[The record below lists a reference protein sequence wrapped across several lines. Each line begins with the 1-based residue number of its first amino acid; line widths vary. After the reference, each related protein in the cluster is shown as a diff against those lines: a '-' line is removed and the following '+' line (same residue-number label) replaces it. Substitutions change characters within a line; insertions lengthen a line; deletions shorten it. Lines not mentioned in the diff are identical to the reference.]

1 MLSIDF
7 IRKNKDKIQDSIKNR
22 KLDENLLD
30 EFFIFDKLR
39 VDLLEK
45 IAHINQSRNELS
57 QKLKSER
64 NDKLI
69 EKGRDL
75 KIQKEA
81 LEKELAPIEEK
92 YNDLLYWLPNVFDE
106 AVPEGSGEDDNVEI
120 YAWTP
125 KDKKLPN
132 DSLGTHN
139 KSSALMPKYSPHSKN
154 HEFKLKDHIELGE
167 LHDIIDVK
175 QSAKVSGSRFSYLKR
190 EAVLLQWA
198 LVNHLSSKLI
208 KEGFYPINPPLLV
221 KERALF
227 GTSHFPQE
235 KNQVYSVESS
245 QTEENSKLYLVGS
258 SEPSNFSYFMDKVI
272 NEEDLPQKIFANTV
286 CFRTEVGSWGKDVR
300 GIKRV
305 HQFDKVELAIVSTP
319 SESSKHFYELIDIN
333 KWFWESL
340 EIPFHVILKCKADS
354 GYLASS
360 IQADVEAWIP
370 SQNNF
375 MEVGTATNAT
385 DYQARRLN
393 IKYKDNADG
402 SLHFVHTLNDT
413 GVALGRALIAIMDN
427 YQQSDGSIL
436 IPKVLQDYLGFDII
450 KKSK

>member
-22 KLDENLLD
+22 KLDTNLLE
-30 EFFIFDKLR
+30 EFLVFDKKR
-39 VDLLEK
+39 VDLLDK
-45 IAHINQSRNELS
+45 IANINKSRNEIAD
-57 QKLKSER
+57 KLKSER

-69 EKGRDL
+69 AKGRDL
-75 KIQKEA
+75 KIQKDA
-81 LEKELAPIEEK
+81 LEKELAPIESK
-92 YNDLLYWLPNVFDE
+92 YKELLYWLPNVFDE
-106 AVPEGSGEDDNVEI
+106 SVPEGNGEDDNVEI

-125 KDKKLPN
+125 DDKVIPK
-132 DSLGTHN
+132 DSLGVNN
-139 KSSALMPKYSPHSKN
+139 KSKDLMPKYSPHSKN
-154 HEFKLKDHIELGE
+154 HSFKLKDHIELGE
-167 LHDIIDVK
+167 MHDIIDVK
-175 QSAKVSGSRFSYLKR
+175 QSAKVSGSRFSYLKK
-190 EAVLLQWA
+190 EAVILQWA
-198 LVNHLSSKLI
+198 LVDHISKKLI
-208 KEGFYPINPPLLV
+208 KDGFYPINPPLLV
-221 KERALF
+221 KERSLF

-235 KNQVYSVESS
+235 KDQVYSVDSS
-245 QTEENSKLYLVGS
+245 KTEDNNQLYLVGS

-272 NEEDLPQKIFANTV
+272 NEEDLPQMLFANTV

-305 HQFDKVELAIVSTP
+305 HQFDKVELAIISTP
-319 SESSKHFYELIDIN
+319 DKSKEYFYKLIDIN

-385 DYQARRLN
+385 DYQSRRLN

-402 SLHFVHTLNDT
+402 SLNFVHTLNDT
-413 GVALGRALIAIMDN
+413 GVALGRALIAIIDN
-427 YQQSDGSIL
+427 YQQEDGSIL
-436 IPKVLQDYLGFDII
+436 IPKVLQEYTGFDII
-450 KKSK
+450 KKS